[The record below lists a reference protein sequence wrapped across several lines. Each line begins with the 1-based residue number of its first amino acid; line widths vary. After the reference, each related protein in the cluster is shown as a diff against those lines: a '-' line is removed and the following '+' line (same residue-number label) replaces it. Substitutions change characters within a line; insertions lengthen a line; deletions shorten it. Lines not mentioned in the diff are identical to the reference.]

1 MKLFTIF
8 KNGVGKENPVLV
20 QLVGLCSVLAV
31 STSFINGLSMGLA
44 VIAVLVGS
52 NVVVSLLRKVIPDTI
67 RIPAFVVVIATFVTI
82 VEMFLNA
89 YAQPIYQ
96 SLGIFLPLIVVNC
109 IILARAEAFAFEN
122 GVVASVIDG
131 VGMGFGYTWVLS
143 LLGAI
148 REFFGNGT
156 LLSGTALEINIL
168 GDSYPGA
175 GIFLSPAGSFILLGI
190 FIAVFNIAMNK
201 KKATD

>member
-31 STSFINGLSMGLA
+31 STSFINGFSMGLA
-44 VIAVLVGS
+44 VIAVLLGS

-96 SLGIFLPLIVVNC
+96 ALGIFLPLIVVNC

-122 GVVASVIDG
+122 GVLASAIDG
-131 VGMGFGYTWVLS
+131 IGMGLGYTWVLS

-148 REFFGNGT
+148 RELFGNGT
-156 LLSGTALEINIL
+156 LFSGTGFEINLL
-168 GDSYPGA
+168 GDAYPGI
-175 GIFLSPAGSFILLGI
+175 GVFLSPAGSFILLGI
-190 FIAVFNIAMNK
+190 FIAVFNIALKK
-201 KKATD
+201 KKATN